1 MDLEQAAK
9 QDLAF
14 RPEDINILIVDDN
27 RHMRVLLREHLFAMG
42 FKELMLASDGE
53 EALNILKNQE
63 VDLVIAD
70 YKMPKMD
77 GIELLQT
84 LRTGSEEQLAKI
96 CYIILT
102 GHADRDNVIQAKG
115 AGVNGFL
122 VKPIS
127 IRALAEQLVRALNER
142 IEGRIDGST
151 SILASA

>member
-42 FKELMLASDGE
+42 FKDLTLANDGE
-53 EALNILKNQE
+53 EALKILKQKD

-70 YKMPKMD
+70 YKMPNMD

-84 LRTGSEEQLAKI
+84 LRTGDEENLADI

-127 IRALAEQLVRALNER
+127 LRSLAEQLVRALNER
-142 IEGRIDGST
+142 MNE
-151 SILASA
+151 LFVPLVNE

>member
-1 MDLEQAAK
+1 MNLEQAAK

-14 RPEDINILIVDDN
+14 KPEEIKILVVDDN

-42 FKELMLASDGE
+42 FKELTLASDGE
-53 EALNILKNQE
+53 EAFKLLNNSE
-63 VDLVIAD
+63 FDLVIAD
-70 YKMPKMD
+70 YKMPNMD

-84 LRTGSEEQLAKI
+84 LRTGGDENLANI

-127 IRALAEQLVRALNER
+127 IRSLAEQIVRVLNER
-142 IEGRIDGST
+142 SQGQAAAPAPMV
-151 SILASA
+151 ASA

>member
-63 VDLVIAD
+63 IDLVIAD

-84 LRTGSEEQLAKI
+84 LRTGGEEQLEKI

-127 IRALAEQLVRALNER
+127 IRSLAEQLVRALNER
-142 IEGRIDGST
+142 IEGSP